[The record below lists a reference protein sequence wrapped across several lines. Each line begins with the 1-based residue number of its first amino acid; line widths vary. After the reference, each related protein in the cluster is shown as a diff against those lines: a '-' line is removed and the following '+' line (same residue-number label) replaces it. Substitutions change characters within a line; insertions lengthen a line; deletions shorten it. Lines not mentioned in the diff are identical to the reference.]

1 MAWSVEAKQ
10 KYEKFVH
17 TSISKQLEAGIQTNQ
32 CISSLLLWVC
42 SNLDHQT
49 VVALPVSPWIRD
61 IVSMWHKVM
70 FYYWAWR

>member
-32 CISSLLLWVC
+32 CISSLLL
-42 SNLDHQT
+42 
-49 VVALPVSPWIRD
+49 
-61 IVSMWHKVM
+61 
-70 FYYWAWR
+70 